1 MNFYIYRNFT
11 VENLFSAYETSFSGY
26 SDIALVPEDVA
37 NYIWFYLPTIN
48 LNEFELANEVAD
60 FQSRLDY
67 LLTRIPQKKRFL
79 LFTLDSLFKF
89 KGESSSTLVEMA
101 IEAYNAHL
109 YELSRKHSNIKVLDF
124 KSFIVSAG
132 QGVFDWRFY
141 YISQSL
147 INPKLNASFSSWF
160 QKQLYGIDGK
170 RKKCLVLDLDNTL
183 WGGIL
188 GEDGLEGIQL
198 GNTYPGKAYYDFQI
212 GLVQAK
218 DSGVILTLCSK
229 NNESDVLE
237 YWRKHPAQ
245 VLSQN
250 HFAAYRINW
259 QDKASNIRELAEE
272 LNIGLDSMVFIDD
285 NPVERERVKQEL
297 PMVSVPDFPK
307 QPYLL
312 PQFLKEVYQ
321 EYFEIYQLT
330 DEDKKKTDQYIANAE
345 RKVFSQTF
353 KNGDDYL
360 ASLSMKLKVF
370 TGDEYS
376 IPRIAQMT
384 QKTNQFNLTT
394 PRLTEQDVWNYV
406 NAGAM
411 VNCLGVKDRFG
422 DNGITVASII
432 SYHDRE
438 ASIEVF
444 LLSCR
449 ILGRGIEKSYLAY
462 LMNELQMRRI
472 EIVKASYIPTE
483 KNKQTENFYE
493 SCGFICIQ
501 EEKNGTKRYQLSLE
515 SKLEIKPYY
524 KFEK

>member
-1 MNFYIYRNFT
+1 MKFYIYRNFT
-11 VENLFSAYETSFSGY
+11 VENLFSTYEASYSGY
-26 SDIALVPEDVA
+26 SDLALVPEDA
-37 NYIWFYLPTIN
+37 TNYIWFYLPSIN
-48 LNEFELANEVAD
+48 LNGFELANEVID

-67 LLTRIPQKKRFL
+67 LLTRIPERKRFL
-79 LFTLDSLFKF
+79 LFTLDCLFEF
-89 KGESSSTLVEMA
+89 KCESASMVVNAA

-109 YELSRKHSNIKVLDF
+109 YELSRKHLDVKVIDF
-124 KSFIVSAG
+124 KSFLVSAG

-147 INPKLNASFSSWF
+147 INPKLNASFASWF
-160 QKQLYGIDGK
+160 QKQLDSIDGK

-198 GNTYPGKAYYDFQI
+198 GNSYPGKAYYDFQI
-212 GLVQAK
+212 GLMQAK

-237 YWRKHPAQ
+237 YWEKHPAQ
-245 VLSQN
+245 VLKQN
-250 HFAAYRINW
+250 HIAAYRINW
-259 QDKASNIRELAEE
+259 QDKATNIRELAEE

-285 NPVERERVKQEL
+285 NPAERERVKQEL

-321 EYFEIYQLT
+321 EHFQIYQLT
-330 DEDKKKTDQYIANAE
+330 SEDKKKTDQYIANAE

-353 KNGDDYL
+353 KNADEYL
-360 ASLSMKLKVF
+360 ASLLMELKVF
-370 TGDEYS
+370 KGDEYS

-394 PRLTEQDVWNYV
+394 PRLTEQDVWNFV
-406 NAGAM
+406 HTGAM

-432 SYHDRE
+432 SIEDKL
-438 ASIEVF
+438 ASIDAF

-449 ILGRGIEKSYLAY
+449 ILGRDIEKAYLFY
-462 LMNELQMRRI
+462 LMNELQTRGI
-472 EIVKASYIPTE
+472 EIVTALYIPTA

-493 SCGFICIQ
+493 SCGFSCIQ
-501 EEKNGTKRYQLSLE
+501 EENGTKRYQMVLE
-515 SKLEIKPYY
+515 SQIEIKPYY
-524 KFEK
+524 KFEI

>member
-11 VENLFSAYETSFSGY
+11 VENLFSAYDASYSGY
-26 SDIALVPEDVA
+26 SDIALVPEDA
-37 NYIWFYLPTIN
+37 KNYVWFYLPSIN
-48 LNEFELANEVAD
+48 LNGFELANEVVD
-60 FQSRLDY
+60 FQSRLEY
-67 LLTRIPQKKRFL
+67 LLTRIPEKKRFL
-79 LFTLDSLFKF
+79 LFTLDCLFEF
-89 KGESSSTLVEMA
+89 KGESSSTMVDAA

-109 YELSRKHSNIKVLDF
+109 YELSRKHLNVKVIDF
-124 KSFIVSAG
+124 KSFIVSAS

-147 INPKLNASFSSWF
+147 INPKLNASFASWF
-160 QKQLYGIDGK
+160 QKQLDAIDGK

-198 GNTYPGKAYYDFQI
+198 GNSYPGKAYYDFQI
-212 GLVQAK
+212 GLMQAK

-237 YWRKHPAQ
+237 YWEKHPAQ
-245 VLSQN
+245 VLKQN
-250 HFAAYRINW
+250 HIAAYRINW
-259 QDKASNIRELAEE
+259 QDKATNIRELAEE

-312 PQFLKEVYQ
+312 PQFLKEIYQ
-321 EYFEIYQLT
+321 EHFQIYQLT
-330 DEDKKKTDQYIANAE
+330 AEDNKKTDQYIANAE

-353 KNGDDYL
+353 KNADEYL
-360 ASLSMKLKVF
+360 ASLLMELTVLK
-370 TGDEYS
+370 GDEYS

-394 PRLTEQDVWNYV
+394 PRLTEQDVWDFV
-406 NAGAM
+406 HAGAM

-432 SYHDRE
+432 SIEDKC
-438 ASIEVF
+438 ASIDAF

-449 ILGRGIEKSYLAY
+449 ILGRDIEKAYLFY
-462 LMNELQMRRI
+462 LMNKLQTRGI
-472 EIVKASYIPTE
+472 EIVKALYIPTA
-483 KNKQTENFYE
+483 KNKQTEKFYE
-493 SCGFICIQ
+493 SCGFSCIQ
-501 EEKNGTKRYQLSLE
+501 EENGIKRYQMALE
-515 SKLEIKPYY
+515 SRIEIKPYY
-524 KFEK
+524 KFEI

>member
-11 VENLFSAYETSFSGY
+11 VENLFSRYDATFSGY
-26 SDIALVPEDVA
+26 SDITQVPEDA
-37 NYIWFYLPTIN
+37 INYVWFYLPSIN
-48 LNEFELANEVAD
+48 LNSLELANEVFD
-60 FQSRLDY
+60 FKSRLDF
-67 LLTRIPQKKRFL
+67 LLTRIPTHKRFL
-79 LFTLDSLFKF
+79 LFSLDCLFEF
-89 KGESSSTLVEMA
+89 KGESSSTIVDTS
-101 IEAYNAHL
+101 IQAYNAHL
-109 YELSRKHSNIKVLDF
+109 YDLTTKHLNVKVVDF
-124 KSFIVSAG
+124 KSFVFSAG

-147 INPKLNASFSSWF
+147 INPKLNITFASWF
-160 QKQLYGIDGK
+160 QKQLDAIDGN

-198 GNTYPGKAYYDFQI
+198 GNTYPGKAYYDFQT
-212 GLVQAK
+212 GLIQAK

-237 YWRKHPAQ
+237 YWEKHPAQ
-245 VLSQN
+245 VLKQN
-250 HFAAYRINW
+250 HVAAFRINW
-259 QDKASNIRELAEE
+259 QDKATNIRELAEE

-285 NPVERERVKQEL
+285 NPAERERVKQEL
-297 PMVSVPDFPK
+297 PMVSVPDFPR

-321 EYFEIYQLT
+321 EYFQIYQLT
-330 DEDKKKTDQYIANAE
+330 AEDREKTHQYIANSE

-353 KNGDDYL
+353 KNVDDYL
-360 ASLSMKLKVF
+360 SSLSMELKVF
-370 TGDEYS
+370 CGDEYS

-394 PRLTEQDVWNYV
+394 PRLTEQDVWNCV
-406 NAGAM
+406 RSGAM

-432 SYHDRE
+432 SIRE
-438 ASIEVF
+438 KVASIDAF

-449 ILGRGIEKSYLAY
+449 ILGRDVEKAYLFY
-462 LMNELQMRRI
+462 LMNELLARGIKM
-472 EIVKASYIPTE
+472 VKASYIPTA
-483 KNKQTENFYE
+483 KK
-493 SCGFICIQ
+493 
-501 EEKNGTKRYQLSLE
+501 
-515 SKLEIKPYY
+515 
-524 KFEK
+524 

>member
-11 VENLFSAYETSFSGY
+11 VENLFVGYDASYSGY
-26 SDIALVPEDVA
+26 SDIALVPEDVT
-37 NYIWFYLPTIN
+37 NYVWFYLPSIN
-48 LNEFELANEVAD
+48 LNGLELANEVAD

-67 LLTRIPQKKRFL
+67 LLTRIPERKRFL
-79 LFTLDSLFKF
+79 LFTLDCLFEF
-89 KGESSSTLVEMA
+89 KGESSSTMVDAA

-109 YELSRKHSNIKVLDF
+109 YELSRKHLNVKVIDF

-147 INPKLNASFSSWF
+147 INPKLNASFASWF
-160 QKQLYGIDGK
+160 QKQLDAIDGK

-198 GNTYPGKAYYDFQI
+198 GNSYPGKAYYDFQI
-212 GLVQAK
+212 GLMQAK

-237 YWRKHPAQ
+237 YWEKHPAQ
-245 VLSQN
+245 VLKQN
-250 HFAAYRINW
+250 HIAAYRINW
-259 QDKASNIRELAEE
+259 QDKATNIRELAEE

-285 NPVERERVKQEL
+285 NPAERERVKQEL

-321 EYFEIYQLT
+321 EHFQIYQLT
-330 DEDKKKTDQYIANAE
+330 AEDKKKTDQYIANAE

-353 KNGDDYL
+353 KNSDEYL
-360 ASLSMKLKVF
+360 ASLLMELKVF
-370 TGDEYS
+370 KGDEYS

-394 PRLTEQDVWNYV
+394 PRLTEQDVWNFV
-406 NAGAM
+406 HTGAM

-422 DNGITVASII
+422 DNGITVASVI
-432 SYHDRE
+432 SIEDKL
-438 ASIEVF
+438 ASIDAF

-449 ILGRGIEKSYLAY
+449 ILGRDIEKAYLFY
-462 LMNELQMRRI
+462 LMNELQTRGI
-472 EIVKASYIPTE
+472 EIVTALYIPTA

-493 SCGFICIQ
+493 SCGFSYIQ
-501 EEKNGTKRYQLSLE
+501 EENGTKRYQMILE
-515 SKLEIKPYY
+515 SQIEIKPYY
-524 KFEK
+524 KFEI

>member
-11 VENLFSAYETSFSGY
+11 AENLFLKFDATFSGY
-26 SDIALVPEDVA
+26 SDIAHVPDDA
-37 NYIWFYLPTIN
+37 TNYVWFYLPSIN
-48 LNEFELANEVAD
+48 LNRFEVATEVLD
-60 FQSRLDY
+60 FKSRLDY
-67 LLTRIPQKKRFL
+67 LLTRMPKSKRFL
-79 LFTLDSLFKF
+79 LFTLDCLFDF
-89 KGESSSTLVEMA
+89 KGESSSTMVDDA
-101 IEAYNAHL
+101 IQEYNAYL
-109 YELSRKHSNIKVLDF
+109 YDLASKHSNVKVLDF
-124 KSFIVSAG
+124 KRFMGSVG
-132 QGVFDWRFY
+132 NGVFDWRFY

-147 INPKLNASFSSWF
+147 INPKFNIAFADWF
-160 QKQLYGIDGK
+160 QKQIDAIDGK

-198 GNTYPGKAYYDFQI
+198 GNTYPGKAYYDFQM
-212 GLVQAK
+212 GLIQAK

-237 YWRKHPAQ
+237 YWEKHPAQ
-245 VLSQN
+245 VLKQN
-250 HFAAYRINW
+250 HVAAYRINW
-259 QDKASNIRELAEE
+259 QDKATNIRELAEE

-285 NPVERERVKQEL
+285 NPAERERVKQEL
-297 PMVSVPDFPK
+297 PLVAVPDFPK
-307 QPYLL
+307 QSYLL

-321 EYFEIYQLT
+321 EYFQIYQLT
-330 DEDKKKTDQYIANAE
+330 AEDKKKTEQYIANAE

-353 KNGDDYL
+353 KNADEYL
-360 ASLSMKLKVF
+360 ASLSMELKVF

-394 PRLTEQDVWNYV
+394 PRLTEQEVWEYV
-406 NAGAM
+406 NSGAL

-432 SYHDRE
+432 SIHE
-438 ASIEVF
+438 QAASIDAF

-449 ILGRGIEKSYLAY
+449 ILGRDIEKAYLFF
-462 LMNELQMRRI
+462 LMNELQERGI
-472 EIVKASYIPTE
+472 KLVEASYIPTA
-483 KNKQTENFYE
+483 KNKQTDMFYDN
-493 SCGFICIQ
+493 CGFRFLQ
-501 EEKNGTKRYQLSLE
+501 EENGIKRYQKELDF
-515 SKLEIKPYY
+515 KIEIKPFY

>member
-11 VENLFSAYETSFSGY
+11 VENLFLGYDAAFSGY
-26 SDIALVPEDVA
+26 SDIAQVPEDA
-37 NYIWFYLPTIN
+37 TNYVWFYLPSIN
-48 LNEFELANEVAD
+48 LNSLELANEVFD
-60 FQSRLDY
+60 FKSRLDY
-67 LLTRIPQKKRFL
+67 LLTRIPTHKRFL
-79 LFTLDSLFKF
+79 LFPLDCLFEF
-89 KGESSSTLVEMA
+89 KVESSSTLVDSA
-101 IEAYNAHL
+101 IQAYNAHL
-109 YELSRKHSNIKVLDF
+109 YELSSKHLNVKVIDF
-124 KSFIVSAG
+124 KSFVFSAG

-147 INPKLNASFSSWF
+147 INPKLNRTFASWF
-160 QKQLYGIDGK
+160 QKQLDAIDGK

-212 GLVQAK
+212 GLLQAK

-237 YWRKHPAQ
+237 YWEKHPAQ
-245 VLSQN
+245 VLQQN
-250 HFAAYRINW
+250 HVAAYRINW
-259 QDKASNIRELAEE
+259 QDKATNIRELAEE

-285 NPVERERVKQEL
+285 NPAERERVKQEL

-312 PQFLKEVYQ
+312 PQFLEEVYQ
-321 EYFEIYQLT
+321 EYFQIYQLT
-330 DEDKKKTDQYIANAE
+330 AEDRKKTDQYLRNAE

-353 KNGDDYL
+353 KNADEYL
-360 ASLSMKLKVF
+360 TSLSMELKVF

-406 NAGAM
+406 QSGAM

-422 DNGITVASII
+422 DNGITVVSII
-432 SYHDRE
+432 SIRGKAANID
-438 ASIEVF
+438 AF

-449 ILGRGIEKSYLAY
+449 ILGRDIEKAY
-462 LMNELQMRRI
+462 LLYLFNELIARGIKM
-472 EIVKASYIPTE
+472 VTASYIPTA
-483 KNKQTENFYE
+483 KNKQTEKFYE
-493 SCGFICIQ
+493 SCGFSCIQ
-501 EEKNGTKRYQLSLE
+501 DNHGTKGYQIDLK
-515 SKLEIKPYY
+515 SKIEIKPYY
-524 KFEK
+524 KFEI

>member
-11 VENLFSAYETSFSGY
+11 AENLFVGQDAKFSGY
-26 SDIALVPEDVA
+26 SDIAQVPEDAV
-37 NYIWFYLPTIN
+37 NYVWFYLPSIN
-48 LNEFELANEVAD
+48 LNSYELANEIFD
-60 FQSRLDY
+60 FKSRIDY
-67 LLTRIPQKKRFL
+67 LLTRIPSNKRLL
-79 LFTLDSLFKF
+79 LFTLDCLFEF
-89 KGESSSTLVEMA
+89 KSESSSTLVASA
-101 IEAYNAHL
+101 IEEYNSHL
-109 YELSRKHSNIKVLDF
+109 YSLSKEHLNVKVIDF
-124 KSFIVSAG
+124 KGFISSIG
-132 QGVFDWRFY
+132 KEIFDWRFY

-147 INPKLNASFSSWF
+147 VNPKLNSTFAQWF
-160 QKQLYGIDGK
+160 QKQLNAIEGK

-212 GLVQAK
+212 GLMQAK
-218 DSGVILTLCSK
+218 DSGVIITLCSK

-237 YWRKHPAQ
+237 YWEKHPAQ
-245 VLSQN
+245 VLKQN
-250 HFAAYRINW
+250 HIAAYRINW
-259 QDKASNIRELAEE
+259 QDKATNIRELAEE

-285 NPVERERVKQEL
+285 NPAERERVKQEL

-321 EYFEIYQLT
+321 EYFQIHQLT
-330 DEDKKKTDQYIANAE
+330 AEDKKKTDQYIANAE

-353 KNGDDYL
+353 KNADEYL
-360 ASLSMKLKVF
+360 ASLSMELKVF

-394 PRLTEQDVWNYV
+394 PRLTEQEVWEYV
-406 NAGAM
+406 NSGAL

-432 SYHDRE
+432 SIRE
-438 ASIEVF
+438 KSASIDAF

-449 ILGRGIEKSYLAY
+449 ILGRDIEKAY
-462 LMNELQMRRI
+462 LFHLLNELQARGI
-472 EIVKASYIPTE
+472 NLVDAYYIPTA
-483 KNKQTENFYE
+483 KNKQTEMFYE
-493 SCGFICIQ
+493 DCGFSFLK
-501 EEKNGTKRYQLSLE
+501 EENGIKRYQKELD
-515 SKLEIKPYY
+515 SKIEIKPYY
-524 KFEK
+524 KFEI